1 MPPPRAIL
9 QCPAHPTKSHH
20 KLRGGDVLLVFVVC
34 MVVWQVITCV
44 QPTSPSLM
52 RLSMMLI
59 PYSVL
64 MRSSRYHAMYSSSI
78 VGEPVDRDA
87 REVALVEELLL
98 EMAEEPLRGRVAGAA
113 ALRAHRAGQPVA
125 LADAYPFR
133 PPVVAAAVRV
143 DDGRVA
149 DLTPVRGVAPRAPGH
164 GHEPV
169 PGHQAHDPFGG
180 HDDARAPQFQ
190 VDVPVPVTAPAVLE
204 HAAPDGTFTG

>member
-1 MPPPRAIL
+1 MSTETRYL
-9 QCPAHPTKSHH
+9 
-20 KLRGGDVLLVFVVC
+20 GVVTFC
-34 MVVWQVITCV
+34 WTSLSVWLSGRLSCV

-64 MRSSRYHAMYSSSI
+64 MRSSRYHVMYSSSI

-98 EMAEEPLRGRVAGAA
+98 ETAEEPLRGRVVRAA
-113 ALRAHRAGQPVA
+113 ALRAHRADQPVA

-143 DDGRVA
+143 DDRRLA

-164 GHEPV
+164 GHELV

-180 HDDARAPQFQ
+180 HDDAHAPQFQ
-190 VDVPVPVTAPAVLE
+190 VDAPVPVRRLLFSNTSRQVGLSPGKR
-204 HAAPDGTFTG
+204 PIT

>member
-1 MPPPRAIL
+1 
-9 QCPAHPTKSHH
+9 
-20 KLRGGDVLLVFVVC
+20 
-34 MVVWQVITCV
+34 
-44 QPTSPSLM
+44 M

-64 MRSSRYHAMYSSSI
+64 MRSSRYHVMYSSSI

-98 EMAEEPLRGRVAGAA
+98 EMAEEPLHGRVVRAA
-113 ALRAHRAGQPVA
+113 ALRAHRADQPVA

-143 DDGRVA
+143 DDGRLA
-149 DLTPVRGVAPRAPGH
+149 DLTPARGVAPRAPGH

-190 VDVPVPVTAPAVLE
+190 VDAPVPVRRLLFSNTPRQVGLS
-204 HAAPDGTFTG
+204 PGKRPIT

>member
-1 MPPPRAIL
+1 
-9 QCPAHPTKSHH
+9 
-20 KLRGGDVLLVFVVC
+20 

-64 MRSSRYHAMYSSSI
+64 MRSSRYHVMYSSSI

-98 EMAEEPLRGRVAGAA
+98 EMAEEPLCGRVVRAA
-113 ALRAHRAGQPVA
+113 ALRAHRADQPAA

-133 PPVVAAAVRV
+133 PLVVAAAVRV
-143 DDGRVA
+143 DDRRLA

-164 GHEPV
+164 GHELV

-180 HDDARAPQFQ
+180 HDDAHAPQFQ
-190 VDVPVPVTAPAVLE
+190 VDAPVPVRRLLFSNTSRQVGLSPGKR
-204 HAAPDGTFTG
+204 PIT

>member
-1 MPPPRAIL
+1 ML
-9 QCPAHPTKSHH
+9 
-20 KLRGGDVLLVFVVC
+20 DFVVC

-64 MRSSRYHAMYSSSI
+64 MRSSRYHVMYSSSI
-78 VGEPVDRDA
+78 IGEPVDRDA

-98 EMAEEPLRGRVAGAA
+98 EMAEEPLHGRVVRAA

-143 DDGRVA
+143 DDGRLA

-190 VDVPVPVTAPAVLE
+190 VDAPVPVRRLLFSNTPRQVGLS
-204 HAAPDGTFTG
+204 PGKRPIT

>member
-1 MPPPRAIL
+1 
-9 QCPAHPTKSHH
+9 
-20 KLRGGDVLLVFVVC
+20 
-34 MVVWQVITCV
+34 
-44 QPTSPSLM
+44 M

-64 MRSSRYHAMYSSSI
+64 MRSSRYHVMYSSSI

-98 EMAEEPLRGRVAGAA
+98 ETAEEPLRGRVVRAA

-143 DDGRVA
+143 DDGRLA
-149 DLTPVRGVAPRAPGH
+149 DLTPVRGVAPRASGH

-190 VDVPVPVTAPAVLE
+190 VDAPVPVRRLLFSNTPHRVGLS
-204 HAAPDGTFTG
+204 PGKRPIT

>member
-1 MPPPRAIL
+1 ML
-9 QCPAHPTKSHH
+9 
-20 KLRGGDVLLVFVVC
+20 DFVVC

-44 QPTSPSLM
+44 QPTSPGLM

-64 MRSSRYHAMYSSSI
+64 MRSSRYHVMYSSSI

-98 EMAEEPLRGRVAGAA
+98 EMAEEPLHGRVARAA

-143 DDGRVA
+143 KPMSV
-149 DLTPVRGVAPRAPGH
+149 
-164 GHEPV
+164 
-169 PGHQAHDPFGG
+169 
-180 HDDARAPQFQ
+180 
-190 VDVPVPVTAPAVLE
+190 
-204 HAAPDGTFTG
+204 

>member
-1 MPPPRAIL
+1 
-9 QCPAHPTKSHH
+9 
-20 KLRGGDVLLVFVVC
+20 
-34 MVVWQVITCV
+34 
-44 QPTSPSLM
+44 M

-64 MRSSRYHAMYSSSI
+64 MRSSRYHVMYSSSI

-98 EMAEEPLRGRVAGAA
+98 ETAEEPLRGRVVRRTAF
-113 ALRAHRAGQPVA
+113 RAHRTRQVVVH
-125 LADAYPFR
+125 ADADPFR
-133 PPVVAAAVRV
+133 PLVVAAAVRV
-143 DDGRVA
+143 GDRRLA

-190 VDVPVPVTAPAVLE
+190 VDAPVPVTAPAVLE
-204 HAAPDGTFTG
+204 HVAPGGTFTG